1 MKINENPKC
10 INKNAG
16 HLDLPTLSR
25 EKCPPSNENPAMGFC
40 RGVDRDNIFGLKIYS
55 MLNARNTKQ
64 FFWRFSATKK
74 MGKIVAGKSASA
86 VRIPHCKPRTS
97 GVQDADNAER
107 APACWPSAGHSRA
120 QCRPVT
126 AFGRHSR
133 AQWRPSA
140 GERGSSPS
148 AVLHCLHLGC
158 GLCHYW
164 VFAAIAASKDR
175 CSRQCRRRHNDET
188 DHLSDAWSMYHV
200 ESAIAASNERCSPMP
215 PRATMIMMRRTI
227 SIWVKLGLVIVPLV
241 LISCS
246 SRCCVINIVVVLSY
260 IYILS

>member
-97 GVQDADNAER
+97 GVID
-107 APACWPSAGHSRA
+107 
-120 QCRPVT
+120 
-126 AFGRHSR
+126 
-133 AQWRPSA
+133 
-140 GERGSSPS
+140 
-148 AVLHCLHLGC
+148 
-158 GLCHYW
+158 
-164 VFAAIAASKDR
+164 
-175 CSRQCRRRHNDET
+175 
-188 DHLSDAWSMYHV
+188 
-200 ESAIAASNERCSPMP
+200 
-215 PRATMIMMRRTI
+215 
-227 SIWVKLGLVIVPLV
+227 
-241 LISCS
+241 
-246 SRCCVINIVVVLSY
+246 
-260 IYILS
+260 